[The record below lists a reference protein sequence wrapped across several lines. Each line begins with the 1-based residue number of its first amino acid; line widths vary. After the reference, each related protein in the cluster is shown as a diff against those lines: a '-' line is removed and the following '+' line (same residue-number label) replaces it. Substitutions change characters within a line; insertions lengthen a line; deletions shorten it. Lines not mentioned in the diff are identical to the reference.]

1 MAAVLLW
8 RAMIDYSLTEGRST
22 RYGHA
27 ADHLMDCAAVDDEI
41 SDYGSFASH
50 LSYVDALQHSMSARR
65 PFGTECTKARTG
77 LCCLL
82 RQRIAC
88 INLLCAHIGFQACE
102 TKRVYACYPVKE
114 KKENYMD
121 KTLFITGASTGIGAA
136 TARAAV
142 NSGWRVGLFAR
153 SKDKLEALAES
164 LGDKAMAL
172 PGDATDLD
180 SQRNAMETFAAE
192 TGGIDAA
199 FANAGMGLSA
209 AGTDAGD
216 PEEWEQ
222 MIRLNILG
230 VLWTVKAAMPYLKK
244 RKGHLLLTGS
254 AAGRRHISGSVYGA
268 SKWFVHGYGGNL
280 SEEMKVFRR
289 ALHCGGSGHG
299 GHTLL

>member
-1 MAAVLLW
+1 
-8 RAMIDYSLTEGRST
+8 
-22 RYGHA
+22 
-27 ADHLMDCAAVDDEI
+27 
-41 SDYGSFASH
+41 
-50 LSYVDALQHSMSARR
+50 
-65 PFGTECTKARTG
+65 
-77 LCCLL
+77 
-82 RQRIAC
+82 
-88 INLLCAHIGFQACE
+88 
-102 TKRVYACYPVKE
+102 
-114 KKENYMD
+114 MD

-180 SQRNAMETFAAE
+180 SQRNALETFSVEA
-192 TGGIDAA
+192 GGIDAA

-209 AGTDAGD
+209 AGTDVGD

-230 VLWTVKAAMPYLKK
+230 VLWTVKAAMPYLKE

-280 SEEMKVFRR
+280 SEEMKAFGGRCTVVAPGMVDTPFFDTPKPDKLQPEDVANAAMH
-289 ALHCGGSGHG
+289 ALSADPRCAVNEIFLMP
-299 GHTLL
+299 TQ